1 MNRKR
6 IRQTWLSVL
15 MLIVVN
21 YGSVTAEVIPVAS
34 ALHVLPPLGKAYDD
48 LSNFDA
54 TLLDYLTVSICRLEA
69 DTCTTVQEFTSTDGK
84 GLDHI
89 LLQEEEGEQKYH
101 VNWDPATDDFGH
113 EFEIRFLVAGL
124 EVDAIECTP
133 RGKRTVPI
141 KFRIDNHPLIR
152 AHVFCEIGL
161 SAVEAAKVLIAE
173 FSLTMEDL
181 LPVLMASCFDCIDV
195 SEVLKDTFE
204 LTAVDTVLPLIDA
217 GCDCE
222 VIGEALAS
230 TFGTTADDTTR
241 ILLNAGCDCEAVGS
255 VLKNIFNVTPQSAAH
270 ILISAGCSCEATGDV
285 LRNTFLLS
293 DEEAT
298 RILVA
303 AGCDDYLNLLAPTFA
318 PQLRFD
324 GGAFNFPMSAQTYYK
339 AIIETGDWQVEKY
352 PNMENTDSS
361 TLNNSDKKVPTYY
374 RAVRCGNQV
383 RIFYWWFYGWQAPCF
398 LNQGR
403 HNGDWEQV
411 MVTLSEDATEVAAV
425 TFWQHAGWYT
435 RLAYSDGQACP
446 PPTSDFD
453 HCSFEL
459 FDQTH
464 PVVYVGRI
472 AHGSYSSM
480 GGSPD
485 PIMTCLYHYDVR
497 YFTNPALRLD
507 TWANLVNIDA
517 GTETWR
523 QADVQWGY
531 GGVKTSDR
539 KDIDNP
545 PVNYMMASCKGDS
558 WYNPLVTNGCWLSQ
572 CRAGDKCNLF
582 ISLAYCVS
590 PINIYD
596 ICYTIPTTDA
606 GLLYKSASTAALINM
621 DREQTIEFLAMVF
634 TEDYE
639 MTGQAEQ
646 DQSFETLA
654 MVLDE
659 SLETNGEEPVVEDD
673 FLTVPEAGQTTEMSP
688 DPAVRLPYIAEVARL
703 VLAMTLDI
711 NPDQLRA
718 AFEDGLTPCQI
729 CEAQGMDIS
738 EVLAAEW
745 PTREGIIQEAVAS
758 EFISPAEADWLRGF
772 LDALPELCQEEG
784 QFE

>member
-1 MNRKR
+1 M
-6 IRQTWLSVL
+6 WLSVL
-15 MLIVVN
+15 MLVVFN
-21 YGSVTAEVIPVAS
+21 YGSAAAEVSPAAS
-34 ALHVLPPLGKAYDD
+34 ALHVLPPQGKAFDD
-48 LSNFDA
+48 VSNFDA

-69 DTCTTVQEFTSTDGK
+69 DTCTPVQEFTSTDGK

-89 LLQEEEGEQKYH
+89 LLQEEEGELKYH
-101 VNWDPATDDFGH
+101 VNWNPSKEDLGH
-113 EFEIRFLVAGL
+113 EFEIRFFVAGL
-124 EVDAIECTP
+124 QVEAIECTP
-133 RGKRTVPI
+133 RAQRTVPI
-141 KFRIDNHPLIR
+141 QFRIDNHPLIR
-152 AHVFCEIGL
+152 AHVLCERGL
-161 SAVEAAKVLIAE
+161 SAVKAAEVLIAE

-181 LPVLMASCFDCIDV
+181 IPVLMASCFDCVDI
-195 SEVLKDTFE
+195 SEVLKDTFG
-204 LTAVDTVLPLIDA
+204 LTAVDTVLTLIDA

-222 VIGEALAS
+222 VIGEALES
-230 TFGTTADDTTR
+230 TFGTTADETAG

-255 VLKNIFNVTPQSAAH
+255 VLKNTFNVTPQSAAH

-285 LRNTFLLS
+285 LRNTFGLS

-298 RILVA
+298 PILVA
-303 AGCDDYLNLLAPTFA
+303 AGCDAYLNLLAPMFA

-324 GGAFNFPMSAQTYYK
+324 GGADNFPMSAQDYYNEV
-339 AIIETGDWQVEKY
+339 IVTGRWENPTWEEKWLGW
-352 PNMENTDSS
+352 PQMENIALSDS
-361 TLNNSDKKVPTYY
+361 VPTYY
-374 RAVRCGNQV
+374 RAVRTMNNQV
-383 RIFYWWFYGWQAPCF
+383 RILYWWFYGYQKPCF

-425 TFWQHAGWYT
+425 TFWQHSGWYT

-453 HCSFEL
+453 LCSFEL

-507 TWANLVNIDA
+507 TWTNLVNIDA
-517 GTETWR
+517 ATETWR
-523 QADVQWGY
+523 QSDVQWGY
-531 GGVKTSDR
+531 EGIKTSNR
-539 KDIDNP
+539 TDIDDP
-545 PVNYMMASCKGDS
+545 PVGYMMASCEGDS
-558 WYNPLVTNGCWLSQ
+558 WYNPVGTNGCWLSQ
-572 CRAGDKCNLF
+572 CRAGDKCNVY
-582 ISLAYCVS
+582 ISLAFCVGS
-590 PINIYD
+590 SIIYD
-596 ICYTIPTTDA
+596 ISYPIPITDA
-606 GLLYKSASTAALINM
+606 GLLYKEAIAAALM
-621 DREQTIEFLAMVF
+621 DKEQMLELLAMVF
-634 TEDYE
+634 DEDSE
-639 MTGQAEQ
+639 TTGQAEQ

-659 SLETNGEEPVVEDD
+659 SLEATGEEPAVEDD
-673 FLTVPEAGQTTEMSP
+673 FLPVPESGQITEISP
-688 DPAVRLPYIAEVARL
+688 DPSARWPYIAEVARS

-711 NPDQLRA
+711 DPYQLRA

-738 EVLAAEW
+738 EVLTAEW

-758 EFISPAEADWLRGF
+758 EFISPDEADWLRGM
-772 LDALPELCQEEG
+772 LAALPELCQEEG